1 MALVVIGHADPPAP
15 AGPARCPGLS
25 ALQAAAR
32 RVVNDLHMVQILGRK
47 ALIGDGLSPEVRVAV
62 GEAFLLHVWSLREF
76 FYGRRWSGR
85 GVVAADFF
93 GTSAEWES
101 RRPPLPTALG
111 HDWPRLASAVEPVSQ
126 ADPSSESND
135 ARCPYYRLTTELL
148 QLNQTFVEA
157 LPPRRAV
164 WFATAA

>member
-1 MALVVIGHADPPAP
+1 
-15 AGPARCPGLS
+15 
-25 ALQAAAR
+25 
-32 RVVNDLHMVQILGRK
+32 MVQILSRK

-85 GVVAADFF
+85 GVVASDFF
-93 GTSAEWES
+93 GVSAEWES

-111 HDWPRLASAVEPVSQ
+111 HDWPRLSSAVEPVSQ
-126 ADPSSESND
+126 MDPSSEGKD
-135 ARCPYYRLTTELL
+135 GPCPYYRLTSELVE
-148 QLNQTFVEA
+148 LNQAFVDA
-157 LPPRRAV
+157 LPPRQAV

>member
-1 MALVVIGHADPPAP
+1 MALVVIGNADSPTSTASS
-15 AGPARCPGLS
+15 GHPGNR
-25 ALQAAAR
+25 ALRTAAH
-32 RVVNDLHMVQILGRK
+32 RVANDLHMVQILSRK

-76 FYGRRWSGR
+76 FYGRRQSGR

-93 GTSAEWES
+93 GASTEWES

-111 HDWPRLASAVEPVSQ
+111 RDWLRLSGAVEPVSQ
-126 ADPSSESND
+126 TDPSSARKD
-135 ARCPYYRLTTELL
+135 ARCPYYRLTTELIE
-148 QLNQTFVEA
+148 LNQAFVAA
-157 LPPRRAV
+157 LPPRQAV